1 MPSSQLQRMGRSCA
15 GADPAAGPDLL
26 SGVPL
31 ASQSPLGPLASLPQK
46 QPPAQSTA
54 PLHTDHLLPCSRG
67 QVPRSSS
74 RGARSKGRGDLPE
87 SPIPPP
93 AQEQAYKDPNG
104 PRDTAGPAPS
114 FPPGLLA
121 RPAVCHLQ
129 GLGGVPLGERAPS
142 GPPDPPLCPALVS
155 VPMERADMEWCF
167 LVPALGPRRSFI
179 WECRTG
185 NGSGVEVCRR
195 SACGPRGPKPLQ
207 FSPALPQHALVPV
220 ARAQLVLAPTVVVGG
235 GSGWGRHRGQ
245 GQVLAL
251 PRKVLECIVL
261 EPGYVAMP
269 SHLEDGKGVRAPHGP
284 ACSCTFLSWGWR
296 EAAEA
301 GSSPASAQQTVLGEQ
316 AAVARCLR
324 RQTTSLP
331 PPAGGGLAETGSST
345 LVCLGQSMLRAQDGL
360 CQ

>member
-1 MPSSQLQRMGRSCA
+1 MNVLLV
-15 GADPAAGPDLL
+15 GP
-26 SGVPL
+26 
-31 ASQSPLGPLASLPQK
+31 Q
-46 QPPAQSTA
+46 T
-54 PLHTDHLLPCSRG
+54 LPCARRWSASPWRELIWNG
-67 QVPRSSS
+67 VSWFLPWGPGGHSSGS
-74 RGARSKGRGDLPE
+74 AERE
-87 SPIPPP
+87 M
-93 AQEQAYKDPNG
+93 
-104 PRDTAGPAPS
+104 
-114 FPPGLLA
+114 
-121 RPAVCHLQ
+121 AV
-129 GLGGVPLGERAPS
+129 A
-142 GPPDPPLCPALVS
+142 
-155 VPMERADMEWCF
+155 
-167 LVPALGPRRSFI
+167 
-179 WECRTG
+179 
-185 NGSGVEVCRR
+185 VEVCRR

-284 ACSCTFLSWGWR
+284 ACSCTFLPWGWR